1 MMREPNPT
9 PAMAESLLVPF
20 AAHLAERIGLHFPRE
35 RWHELE
41 VATRR
46 AAHDLGYGDVDECI
60 RKLLSEPWSRHET
73 DVFASHLT
81 VGETYFFRDHAVF
94 ACLERLTLAELIA
107 ARRATDRRL
116 RIWSAGCS
124 SGEEAYSIAML
135 IATLL
140 PDLDE
145 WNVSILPPDTM
156 PRVLDKARSGEYNE
170 WSFRDAPLGIQERFF
185 TRNKNGRFQIAERI
199 KSLVTFS
206 HLNLANDAYPS
217 LATNTCAMDVV
228 FCRNTL
234 MYFKP
239 ARSRELISRL
249 SLSLLEGGWL
259 YLSPV
264 DAPMVAAPQ
273 LEEIAFPG
281 AIVYRKTS
289 AARPLPSKPASWAAA
304 MPVGILPRERPAPR
318 VVARPVPAP
327 VRLPLSVAAPPGV
340 PAPEAEPGKVAN
352 HLYEQGHYAE
362 VIALLHERLE
372 RGPADGA
379 TLALLA
385 RSYANQG
392 RLADAERWC
401 REAVAAD
408 RFEPAWPYLLS
419 TILQERNDL
428 AAAETALGQ
437 ALYLDPEHALAHF
450 ALGNLLRIRGK
461 TAGAQRHLRN
471 ALALLE
477 RCAHDEVLA
486 HADGLTAGRLAEVIR
501 SMAASEVLR

>member
-1 MMREPNPT
+1 MMREPNPA

-20 AAHLAERIGLHFPRE
+20 AAYLAERIGLHFPRE

-46 AAHDLGYGDVDECI
+46 AAHDLGYGDVDACI
-60 RKLLSEPWSRHET
+60 RKLLSEPWSRQEI

-94 ACLERLTLAELIA
+94 ACLERLTLTELIA
-107 ARRATDRRL
+107 ARRATERRL

-135 IATLL
+135 LATLL

-145 WNVSILPPDTM
+145 WNVSVLATDIN
-156 PRVLDKARSGEYNE
+156 PRVLEKARRGEYNE
-170 WSFRDAPLGIQERFF
+170 WSFRDAPPGLKERFF
-185 TRNKNGRFQIAERI
+185 TRKKNGRFQIAEQI
-199 KSLVTFS
+199 KSLVSFN
-206 HLNLANDAYPS
+206 HLNLADDAYPS
-217 LATNTCAMDVV
+217 LVTNTCAMDVV

-264 DAPMVAAPQ
+264 DAPMVATPQ
-273 LEEIAFPG
+273 LAEVAFPG
-281 AIVYRKTS
+281 AIVYRRTS
-289 AARPLPSKPASWAAA
+289 AVKPLPSKSASRTAAA
-304 MPVGILPRERPAPR
+304 PVVVAPRERPAPR
-318 VVARPVPAP
+318 AVARPALVPTRPPVETPPVAP
-327 VRLPLSVAAPPGV
+327 VTETG
-340 PAPEAEPGKVAN
+340 PGKVAN
-352 HLYEQGHYAE
+352 DLYERGHYAE

-392 RLADAERWC
+392 RLSDAERWC
-401 REAVAAD
+401 REAAAAD

-437 ALYLDPEHALAHF
+437 ALYLDSEHALAHF
-450 ALGNLLRIRGK
+450 ALGNLLRRRGK
-461 TAGAQRHLRN
+461 AAAAQRHMRN

-477 RCAHDEVLA
+477 RRGHDDVLA
-486 HADGLTAGRLAEVIR
+486 HADGLTAGGLADVIR
-501 SMAASEVLR
+501 SMTAGEVPR

>member
-1 MMREPNPT
+1 MMRERNPA
-9 PAMAESLLVPF
+9 PSMAESLLVPF
-20 AAHLAERIGLHFPRE
+20 AAHLAERLGLHFPRE

-46 AAHDLGYGDVDECI
+46 AAHDLGFSDVDACV
-60 RKLLSEPWSRHET
+60 RKLLSEPWSRHEV

-81 VGETYFFRDHAVF
+81 VGETYFFRDRAVF
-94 ACLERLTLAELIA
+94 ECLERLTLAELVA

-116 RIWSAGCS
+116 RIWSTGCS

-145 WNVSILPPDTM
+145 WNVSILATDIN
-156 PRVLDKARSGEYNE
+156 PRVLEKARRGVYNE
-170 WSFRDAPLGIQERFF
+170 WSFRDAPPGIKERFF
-185 TRNKNGRFQIAERI
+185 TRKTNGRFEIAERI
-199 KSLVTFS
+199 KSLVTFN
-206 HLNLANDAYPS
+206 HLNLADHAYPR

-234 MYFKP
+234 MYFQP

-264 DAPMVAAPQ
+264 DAPMMAAPQ
-273 LEEIAFPG
+273 LEEVMFPG
-281 AIVYRKTS
+281 ATAYRKSS
-289 AARPLPSKPASWAAA
+289 ALKPLESKPPSRPAATPVALAPRARPASN
-304 MPVGILPRERPAPR
+304 P
-318 VVARPVPAP
+318 VARPALAP
-327 VRLPLSVAAPPGV
+327 IRPPPVEAPPSA
-340 PAPEAEPGKVAN
+340 PAPEAGPGKVAN
-352 HLYEQGHYAE
+352 ELYEQGDYAE
-362 VIALLHERLE
+362 VIVLLHERLE

-428 AAAETALGQ
+428 AAAEAALGQ

-450 ALGNLLRIRGK
+450 ALGNLLRRRGK
-461 TAGAQRHLRN
+461 TAAAQRHLRN

-477 RCAHDEVLA
+477 QRGHDEVLA
-486 HADGLTAGRLAEVIR
+486 HADGLTAGRLADVIR
-501 SMAASEVLR
+501 GMTASEVVR